1 MLNQGPVVA
10 MAVTSGKPVG
20 TDGGPY
26 PAYDPASNGSADQK
40 SGNLGDG
47 IKRLRDGAMS
57 SR

>member
-1 MLNQGPVVA
+1 MA